1 MRSTPAC
8 RFSLL
13 QMHPRCWS
21 TAAGQN
27 ALRAAAAA
35 RPVRPRPVPPP
46 HPVHD
51 PAWLSP
57 PRETRSTIV
66 PAALAESSSSVDKSF
81 RRPALT
87 TYSRAWQRAE
97 KRRRY
102 EAASD
107 VEVDDF
113 ERVLFDELAPLLD
126 VFPHQRGENLLGL
139 DDVLEFHLEQRAR
152 FRVHGGFPELRG
164 IHLAQ
169 ALEPGDG
176 ELLLRVF
183 EHEGQHVSRPL
194 FHYLVAVARDD
205 ERRPVRLGNG
215 VRQRA

>member
-35 RPVRPRPVPPP
+35 RPVRLRPFPPP

-139 DDVLEFHLEQRAR
+139 DDVLEPHLEQRAR
-152 FRVHGGFPELRG
+152 FPVHGGFPEFRG
-164 IHLAQ
+164 IHLPQ
-169 ALEPGDG
+169 AFERGVGD
-176 ELLLRVF
+176 LLLPSFGTKGRPS
-183 EHEGQHVSRPL
+183 SRRS
-194 FHYLVAVARDD
+194 FHHLA
-205 ERRPVRLGNG
+205 
-215 VRQRA
+215 